1 MHVIIVG
8 AGQVGSSIAESL
20 SDSHDVIVI
29 DIDPERGEELTYS
42 TDVLAIEGDGASL
55 DTLREADVEDADMV
69 IASTDD
75 DETNIVTCG
84 TAKTVCEAFTIAR
97 VKNTKFLDTWHHAEG
112 ALGVDF
118 MVGTNLLTAQTISRV
133 IGLPAAQDVDTFGG
147 GQVQMAEFRIPEGS
161 PVDGQTVQEADRFES
176 LTFTAVLKGE
186 EVVIPGGETL
196 IEAGD
201 DVVVIGSQ
209 ASVRAFAGEV
219 APHANNVREVLI
231 VGGSDIGELTASLLE
246 EQGLHPKL
254 VERDPER
261 ARELAEKLPGTT
273 VFESDGTDIEFLER
287 EHVEEV
293 DVVVAALDSDE
304 KNLLATLLAKRLGAE
319 RGVAVVDDGDYV
331 RLFEAVGVDVG
342 VNPREATAEEITRFT
357 RGLRAENV
365 AIIET
370 DLAEV
375 IEIEIDDESVI
386 ADRPIEQSIND
397 LPDGVVVGALI
408 RDGQSVIPRG
418 DTVVEAGD
426 TAVLFV
432 DAAALEEATTL
443 L

>member
-8 AGQVGSSIAESL
+8 AGQVGSSIADSL
-20 SDSHDVIVI
+20 ADSHEVIVI
-29 DIDPERGEELTYS
+29 DIDAERVEALTYS

-55 DTLREADVEDADMV
+55 STLREAGIEEADMV

-84 TAKTVCEAFTIAR
+84 TAKTVSDAFTIAR

-118 MVGTNLLTAQTISRV
+118 MVGTNLLTARKISRV
-133 IGLPAAQDVDTFGG
+133 IGLPAAHDVDTFGG

-176 LTFTAVLKGE
+176 LTFAAVLRGE
-186 EVVIPGGETL
+186 EVVVPSGATL

-219 APHANNVREVLI
+219 APHANGVREVLV

-254 VERDPER
+254 VERDPTR
-261 ARELAEKLPGTT
+261 ARDLAEQLPGTT
-273 VFESDGTDIEFLER
+273 VLESDATDAEFLER

-304 KNLLATLLAKRLGAE
+304 KNLLASLLAKRLGAE
-319 RGVAVVDDGDYV
+319 RAVAVVADGDYV
-331 RLFEAVGVDVG
+331 RLFEAVGVDVA

-357 RGLRAENV
+357 RGQQAENV

-375 IEIEIDDESVI
+375 IEIEVDDDSVL
-386 ADRPIEQSIND
+386 AGRPIAESMGD
-397 LPDGVVVGALI
+397 LPDGVVVGALT
-408 RDGQSVIPRG
+408 RDGQFVIPRG
-418 DTVVEAGD
+418 DTVVRAGDSAVIFVEAG
-426 TAVLFV
+426 VL
-432 DAAALEEATTL
+432 DEATPL